1 MNEYKDGTQLGC
13 KHPFLPPRTPTLR
26 LVKSSPILDILIT
39 MPSSVL
45 DPEDLS
51 TLEYIVTH
59 VFCPLQLPNSDDQSV
74 RNDCSLA
81 GAIATA
87 ARLHT
92 VHISDSNIPLWD
104 SISRMLDNLRAIVQH
119 QDLDGSLAVSQ
130 LHNMNVG
137 GKSFGFHRIPETHA
151 V

>member
-1 MNEYKDGTQLGC
+1 M
-13 KHPFLPPRTPTLR
+13 
-26 LVKSSPILDILIT
+26 S
-39 MPSSVL
+39 SSVL

-59 VFCPLQLPNSDDQSV
+59 VFFPFQLPSGDDQSV

-87 ARLHT
+87 GRLYT
-92 VHISDSNIPLWD
+92 VHASDTDMPLWH
-104 SISRMLDNLRAIVQH
+104 SISRMLDNLRAILQH
-119 QDLDGSLAVSQ
+119 RKLDRSLAVSQ
-130 LHNMNVG
+130 LRTMVDG
-137 GKSFGFHRIPETHA
+137 GEPFGFQRILGTHD